1 MEKGLA
7 AHLTNWINHLSDY
20 EDEEIEVVLYSL
32 YEAELTIQSTFF
44 FLSKIGAR
52 VRKVFFPKTVKEV
65 WDECD
70 VVITASNQMFEEEI
84 PEGKK
89 IVLINREFNQENK
102 DKAFSNYD
110 NLSEVIADNNFL
122 KQFYNEAG

>member
-1 MEKGLA
+1 
-7 AHLTNWINHLSDY
+7 
-20 EDEEIEVVLYSL
+20 
-32 YEAELTIQSTFF
+32 
-44 FLSKIGAR
+44 

-89 IVLINREFNQENK
+89 IILINREFNQKNK
-102 DKAFSNYD
+102 DKAFSSYD
-110 NLSEVIADNNFL
+110 NLSEVISDNNFL
-122 KQFYNEAG
+122 KQLYK